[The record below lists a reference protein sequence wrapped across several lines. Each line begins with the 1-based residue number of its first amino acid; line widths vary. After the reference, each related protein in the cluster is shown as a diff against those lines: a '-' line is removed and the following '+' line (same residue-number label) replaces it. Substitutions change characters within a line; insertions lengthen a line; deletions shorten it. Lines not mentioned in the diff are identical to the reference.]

1 MAEIGSTGL
10 GVSDLVLAGL
20 GCSQLDL
27 AATGLVSVGVSLAPL
42 NRIWL
47 RYALAWAWLGR
58 T

>member
-1 MAEIGSTGL
+1 MAEIGSTEL

-47 RYALAWAWLGR
+47 RYALA
-58 T
+58 